1 MAKGH
6 ACGSVIL
13 SYNAGNVFFTT
24 FGLGDPDED
33 AEAADKI
40 IISKSVGLLKS
51 EDHRFKRAFY
61 KNPYLFKSN
70 ADGLFD
76 TMFAYLRVWYGIQV
90 GLLNP
95 SVEHV
100 FKDNTDPKHPFVEK
114 KKDRKGKTKTKIR
127 YVRRL
132 VITDDVFEEC
142 LDRSYIRTKLCW
154 YVTGHWRN
162 QATKTGHKKIF
173 IQGYWK
179 GVARDTKHVEEPRE
193 REMVLKSE
201 YEQED

>member
-1 MAKGH
+1 M
-6 ACGSVIL
+6 
-13 SYNAGNVFFTT
+13 
-24 FGLGDPDED
+24 
-33 AEAADKI
+33 
-40 IISKSVGLLKS
+40 
-51 EDHRFKRAFY
+51 
-61 KNPYLFKSN
+61 
-70 ADGLFD
+70 
-76 TMFAYLRVWYGIQV
+76 
-90 GLLNP
+90 NP

-100 FKDNTDPKHPFVEK
+100 FKDNTDPKHSVVET

-127 YVRRL
+127 YIRRL

-179 GVARDTKHVEEPRE
+179 GVARNAKTVEEPRE
-193 REMVLKSE
+193 REIVLKSE
-201 YEQED
+201 YTENQED